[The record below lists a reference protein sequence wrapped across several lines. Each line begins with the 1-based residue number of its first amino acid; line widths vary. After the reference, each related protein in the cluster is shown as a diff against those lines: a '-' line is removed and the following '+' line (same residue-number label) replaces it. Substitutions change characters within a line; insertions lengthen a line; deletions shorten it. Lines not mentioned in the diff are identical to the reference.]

1 MATDNNNA
9 PTRNLNRLEAT
20 EAEEGDT
27 NDARTTE
34 TKRTAMDSHEIFM
47 EEEEE
52 EIADDTTATAAT
64 ATITTIA
71 KQGDLIGHHHPPKN
85 NSHNTERQQ
94 PLPGRAVDDAANA
107 DFSNTKSSNR
117 LTESYLE
124 RNTWAGGGG
133 NSENNTSLP
142 IAATATATA
151 TGENKRWSIVTNV
164 SRATDND
171 TTMRNTVAGDGSSTT
186 SNILSRVRLN
196 FDIMLRTMHLS
207 EHDIVD
213 VVATTPATTTPTP
226 PPRGHDTIA
235 TTTTTTT
242 HEGRGEGGRTALTRM
257 VATIFPHVTAEPVT
271 ATLVVEGEEGENDDD
286 VVFAE
291 RVSDASRSCFQLRWK
306 VFVCSTCFLLVVLAV
321 LLLALAMVLLM
332 GTQGGSL
339 VSDVPTMEPSAPPS
353 YDPKST
359 LEIVRERGYVR
370 CGLRNESGN
379 GFRIDLCRAVA
390 AVIFGDPARFV
401 GVSVTP
407 STRFVQLN
415 DRAVDLLLFGDTH
428 TIEREVNER
437 LTGAGFTFSSPYNYD
452 GMAYSGDESFVKCA
466 EEGKRFDECAS
477 LLICASEGSTSL
489 DFVQSSF
496 PYNFIVVGDSNQE
509 NEKRRSN
516 GTCNVIADDRSF
528 LLDRVTPGNETT
540 NNGDAN
546 VVIVGDKF
554 FTKEP
559 LAIVTRNNDREF
571 SDIINWVLHAL
582 FYGEEQGLTKKPSLC
597 QNYTNLTSHSA
608 SDLKFMNAVYCM
620 GNYGKLFVEDE
631 NNRGMNR
638 INNGTTGMLYATPFG
653 RLKNGND
660 NLSGFAAGDTLLDR
674 IRKKGSL
681 NCGVVV
687 SEDFDGNIMKSD
699 NLVGMSVDYCR
710 ALAAG
715 LFNGY
720 SEVVNWST
728 FSENDTSAF
737 ASLDNGT
744 IDVLAGGRVEKK
756 YDFKSSSSLRGF
768 QFSTPY
774 YFGNETAGDDV
785 SFFSLVTREDDV
797 LFTSF
802 VNIIV
807 LATIYA
813 QEKGT
818 KREKSKEIWWIR
830 DAIAYSGSYDAL
842 YTKNFGNVLEGDR
855 GRNALNKQ
863 GGPQLHSFPGLAP

>member
-379 GFRIDLCRAVA
+379 GFRIDLV
-390 AVIFGDPARFV
+390 RF
-401 GVSVTP
+401 SHHH
-407 STRFVQLN
+407 
-415 DRAVDLLLFGDTH
+415 A
-428 TIEREVNER
+428 
-437 LTGAGFTFSSPYNYD
+437 FS
-452 GMAYSGDESFVKCA
+452 
-466 EEGKRFDECAS
+466 
-477 LLICASEGSTSL
+477 
-489 DFVQSSF
+489 
-496 PYNFIVVGDSNQE
+496 
-509 NEKRRSN
+509 
-516 GTCNVIADDRSF
+516 
-528 LLDRVTPGNETT
+528 
-540 NNGDAN
+540 
-546 VVIVGDKF
+546 
-554 FTKEP
+554 
-559 LAIVTRNNDREF
+559 
-571 SDIINWVLHAL
+571 W
-582 FYGEEQGLTKKPSLC
+582 
-597 QNYTNLTSHSA
+597 
-608 SDLKFMNAVYCM
+608 
-620 GNYGKLFVEDE
+620 
-631 NNRGMNR
+631 
-638 INNGTTGMLYATPFG
+638 
-653 RLKNGND
+653 
-660 NLSGFAAGDTLLDR
+660 
-674 IRKKGSL
+674 
-681 NCGVVV
+681 
-687 SEDFDGNIMKSD
+687 
-699 NLVGMSVDYCR
+699 
-710 ALAAG
+710 
-715 LFNGY
+715 
-720 SEVVNWST
+720 
-728 FSENDTSAF
+728 
-737 ASLDNGT
+737 
-744 IDVLAGGRVEKK
+744 
-756 YDFKSSSSLRGF
+756 
-768 QFSTPY
+768 
-774 YFGNETAGDDV
+774 
-785 SFFSLVTREDDV
+785 
-797 LFTSF
+797 
-802 VNIIV
+802 
-807 LATIYA
+807 
-813 QEKGT
+813 
-818 KREKSKEIWWIR
+818 
-830 DAIAYSGSYDAL
+830 
-842 YTKNFGNVLEGDR
+842 
-855 GRNALNKQ
+855 
-863 GGPQLHSFPGLAP
+863 